1 MYSKLES
8 RVNLREQF
16 LKIDPSIEMNKVKDS
31 EKISYFVMRNKNY
44 HFLKLGP
51 KEKFIV
57 DFLMEGATIE
67 DISYEFFMEYSQLAD
82 QYIEHFVNVLYK
94 NNFLIKPYKNIY
106 GDLNLTLRK
115 NRKIS
120 LWCYIKKFSYF
131 LIFELFFY
139 SDCK

>member
-1 MYSKLES
+1 MSLLSKIVKKEVDLEDYRSTPQGQSIFKKLES
-8 RVNLREQF
+8 KVNLREQF
-16 LKIDPSIEMNKVKDS
+16 LKIDPSIEIKKVIDS
-31 EKISYFVMRNKNY
+31 EKIFYFVMRNKDY

-94 NNFLIKPYKNIY
+94 NAN
-106 GDLNLTLRK
+106 
-115 NRKIS
+115 S
-120 LWCYIKKFSYF
+120 
-131 LIFELFFY
+131 
-139 SDCK
+139 